1 MDAYTPLLELK
12 ENLPPL
18 GYAIPKGKN
27 ILESAYDIIREH
39 ARAPVVRTEKSD
51 TLYENFISNV
61 SDTWMSFVT
70 DLTANAKCSLYLDEM
85 GRILFNPEQNTST
98 LQPVWTYD
106 DSNSSIIYPTLDI
119 DHDMYGI
126 PNVVEVIYSSGSTY
140 FYGRAVNEDETSP
153 ISIPNRGRE
162 ITHRVTNP
170 DLMGNPSQEQVQ
182 DYAERLLR
190 EMSSLEYTI
199 TYTHAYCPVRIG
211 DCIRLNYSR
220 AGMVGIKAKVISQ
233 SIKCEPGC
241 PVTEK
246 AVFTT
251 ELWR

>member
-1 MDAYTPLLELK
+1 
-12 ENLPPL
+12 
-18 GYAIPKGKN
+18 
-27 ILESAYDIIREH
+27 
-39 ARAPVVRTEKSD
+39 
-51 TLYENFISNV
+51 
-61 SDTWMSFVT
+61 
-70 DLTANAKCSLYLDEM
+70 
-85 GRILFNPEQNTST
+85 
-98 LQPVWTYD
+98 
-106 DSNSSIIYPTLDI
+106 
-119 DHDMYGI
+119 
-126 PNVVEVIYSSGSTY
+126 
-140 FYGRAVNEDETSP
+140 
-153 ISIPNRGRE
+153 
-162 ITHRVTNP
+162 
-170 DLMGNPSQEQVQ
+170 MGNPSQEQVQ